1 MIGAPAAMI
10 AQQML
15 SPGTHQLGP
24 ANGRIEVHTFRE
36 GLAQKVGHDLII
48 DLADWSATV
57 GVSGEGV
64 LESISFRADPGSLQ
78 VREGLGGVKPLTDSD
93 RAEIKRNIQSKVLGS
108 HTITFTSDGIEPTGG
123 PTVRGELSIAGATRP
138 ESFELMLADDG
149 RLSGKLRIVQSEFG
163 IKPYRGLMGA
173 LKVRDE
179 VEIHLDVALP
189 AG

>member
-1 MIGAPAAMI
+1 MI
-10 AQQML
+10 AQPML
-15 SPGTHQLGP
+15 APGTHQLGP

-48 DLADWSATV
+48 ELSEWSATV
-57 GVSGEGV
+57 VVSGEGV
-64 LESISFRADPGSLQ
+64 LESISFRAQPASLR

-93 RAEIKRNIQSKVLGS
+93 RAEIERNIQSKVLGS
-108 HTITFTSDGIEPTGG
+108 QEIAFASSAVDATGG
-123 PTVRGELSIAGATRP
+123 LTVRGELSIAGATRP
-138 ESFELMLADDG
+138 QSFELMLAEDG
-149 RLSGKLRIVQSEFG
+149 RLSGKLRVVQTEFG